1 MKGNV
6 NMTGIQE
13 QGKFT
18 LLPEGTY
25 EAEIIEVKDKTS
37 SNGDPLVSI
46 KLIVTEGE
54 FKSQAWV
61 WDNIL
66 IPSLESP
73 AAKIL
78 GRTKHF
84 LHCIGE
90 PFEGENVEYDSDN
103 WLWKPCVI
111 KVAHEAPND
120 FHKYPKAVV
129 AEYVLDEDATVA
141 QGTKEE
147 SPF

>member
-1 MKGNV
+1 V
-6 NMTGIQE
+6 NGTTNFSGVRE

-18 LLPEGTY
+18 LPPEGIY
-25 EAEIIEVKDKTS
+25 EVEIAEKKDGQS
-37 SNGDPLVSI
+37 SNDDPMISI
-46 KLIVTEGE
+46 KLMICAGE
-54 FKSQAWV
+54 YQDEAWV

-66 IPSLESP
+66 IPSLDSP

-90 PFEGENVEYDSDN
+90 PYEEEETHWDSDK
-103 WLWKPCVI
+103 WVWKRC
-111 KVAHEAPND
+111 KVRLVHEEPNTY
-120 FHKYPKAVV
+120 HKFPRAIV
-129 AEYVLDEDATVA
+129 AEYILGEEIA
-141 QGTKEE
+141 QEGQEE